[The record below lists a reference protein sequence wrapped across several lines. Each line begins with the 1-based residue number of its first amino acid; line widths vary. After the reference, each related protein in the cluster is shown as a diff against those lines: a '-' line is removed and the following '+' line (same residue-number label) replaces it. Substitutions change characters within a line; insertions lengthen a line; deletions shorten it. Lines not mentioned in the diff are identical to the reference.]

1 MLKTPEKIP
10 FYPFSKTNWYFFIS
24 DQNDEVLQRNN
35 HKKAMKRMKK
45 NIKKTEI
52 AIDAVQAEL
61 ARIKNV

>member
-35 HKKAMKRMKK
+35 HKKDIKRMKK
-45 NIKKTEI
+45 NIKKNKR
-52 AIDAVQAEL
+52 AIEAMEAQIV
-61 ARIKNV
+61 RIKNA